1 MSDIDL
7 CFQSAIDAAAAIRTN
22 QLSPVTLVDALI
34 DRIEQ
39 IDPKLNAFC
48 TPAFDSARK
57 QARTAEA
64 AVQRGDSLGPLHG
77 VPVAVKDVVITKG
90 IRTTWGSRLNEDNVP
105 TEDAPS
111 VERLKAAGA
120 IVLGKTNTPEYGW
133 KGATDNLLFGPT
145 FNPWNLELTPGG
157 SSGGTGAAI
166 AAGFAPLGIGT
177 DGGGSIRIPAS
188 FCGIYG
194 LKPSFGRI
202 PYYPASL
209 AETLSHLGPMTR
221 TVRDAALMLDVMA
234 GPDSRDRN
242 SLPAEPTDYLAE
254 TSGGI
259 EGLRVAWS
267 PDLGYSRV
275 DPEVRRITE
284 QAAQQ
289 FAQLGCSLEDADPGF
304 GHLLSS
310 TDNPTYYATYN
321 SGFAAMI
328 ASHTEDER
336 KKMDPAFL
344 RSVEPWGQRSLIDAG
359 RANIGRAQLWDTV
372 RRFFDRF
379 DLLLTPT
386 LPVPAFGA
394 RLHSAPEIAGHKIKT
409 GDLSWTPFTYPFNLT
424 GQPAATVPCGFT
436 ESGLPVGLQIVG
448 RRFDEATVLRASAAF
463 EEIAPWSHRRPPLD

>member
-39 IDPKLNAFC
+39 IDAKLNAFC
-48 TPAFDSARK
+48 TPAFDSARRD
-57 QARTAEA
+57 ARKAES
-64 AVQRGDSLGPLHG
+64 AVQSGDALGPLHG

-133 KGATDNLLFGPT
+133 KGATDNPLFGPT
-145 FNPWNLELTPGG
+145 FNPWNLEMTPGG

-304 GHLLSS
+304 GHLLFS
-310 TDNPTYYATYN
+310 TDNPIYYATYN